1 MNAAALS
8 AHDRPIA
15 GRTILQIAPRLD
27 SGGVER
33 TTLEIAEALAG
44 AGARALVAAEGGRL
58 VGELQA
64 LGGEFLSFPAAA
76 KNPLAMAANVGK
88 LAALILRER
97 VDIVHARSRAPA
109 WVAYAATRQT
119 KTPFITTWH
128 SAYSE
133 GAPFKRRYNS
143 IMAKGD
149 IVIAN
154 SRFTAGLIAERHPEA
169 ASRIATIPRG
179 VDLRAFAPEAVGPQR
194 VRALRE
200 AWGVAPDQRIVLLP
214 ARLVRRK
221 GHRVLVEA
229 AGRLK
234 GEGRGDLVYVLAGEG
249 GGAYGREI
257 DKAAQA
263 AGVGELVKRVG
274 HCTDMPAAYLA
285 AAVVVAPSLEP
296 EAFGRTAV
304 EAQAMGAAVVVAD
317 HGAARET
324 IAAPPDC
331 SPRER
336 TGWRTRPGDA
346 AALAAAIGEALDL
359 GAAARDE
366 LAAAARN
373 HVRRNFSIERMCAR
387 TLALYE
393 AALGLTRP

>member
-1 MNAAALS
+1 MNAATLS

-44 AGARALVAAEGGRL
+44 AGARALVAAEGGRM

-64 LGGEFLSFPAAA
+64 RGGEFLPFPAAS
-76 KNPLAMAANVGK
+76 KNPLAMAASIGR
-88 LAALILRER
+88 LAALIRRER

-133 GAPFKRRYNS
+133 GAPFKRRYNA

-169 ASRIATIPRG
+169 AGRIATIPRG
-179 VDLRAFAPEAVGPQR
+179 VDLRAFSPETVGPER
-194 VRALRE
+194 VRALRA
-200 AWGVAPDQRIVLLP
+200 AWGAAPDQRIVLLP
-214 ARLVRRK
+214 ARLARRK
-221 GHRVLVEA
+221 GHRTLIEA
-229 AGRLK
+229 AAILAR
-234 GEGRGDLVYVLAGEG
+234 EGRADLVYVFAGEG
-249 GGAYGREI
+249 GGAYAREI
-257 DKAAQA
+257 DKAAEA
-263 AGVGELVKRVG
+263 AGVGRVVKRVG
-274 HCTDMPAAYLA
+274 HCEDMPAAYLA
-285 AAVVVAPSLEP
+285 AAVVAIPSTEP
-296 EAFGRTAV
+296 EAFGRTSV

-324 IAAPPDC
+324 ILAPPRC
-331 SPRER
+331 GPRER
-336 TGWRTRPGDA
+336 TGWLVPPGEA
-346 AALAAAIGEALDL
+346 PGLAAAIGAALDL

-373 HVRRNFSIERMCAR
+373 HARRNFSIERMCAR
-387 TLALYE
+387 TLTLYE
-393 AALGLTRP
+393 AALGYAPA

>member
-336 TGWRTRPGDA
+336 TGWRTPPGDA